1 MSQPFLNWIYNAVKK
16 ILILFKYNYLPERV
30 LDQNNVIEKLL
41 SEKLKQKWKQKCHV
55 ICLPMPL

>member
-16 ILILFKYNYLPERV
+16 NLILFKYNYLPERV
-30 LDQNNVIEKLL
+30 LDQNDVIEKLS
-41 SEKLKQKWKQKCHV
+41 SEKLKQKWKLCHV